1 MKYAHLDENNKLLGW
16 YSLEVHQEIPEPNIE
31 VTEED
36 WQAALHINANFY
48 DGLTFIYRADLDPA
62 TQIQPEVLTK
72 EDLMAKLLEIQS
84 QLETM

>member
-16 YSLEVHQEIPEPNIE
+16 YSLEVHQEIPEPSIE
-31 VTEED
+31 VTEEN
-36 WQAALHINANFY
+36 WKYALQINANFY
-48 DGLTFIYRADLDPA
+48 DGLAFIYRADLDPA